1 MKKVLEFINIIF
13 IILLFILIIN
23 SSFRITYN
31 MNYNLNDY
39 SKYFS
44 IFGIIELILYIVSKI
59 KNFKFNK
66 LEIIVIIL
74 MILSCLSIFTSINIE
89 DCLFGKINRREGL
102 FVILTYYLLILN
114 CMNIRNK
121 KYIIVIIIL
130 ISLFSLINIIYG
142 LFQVGII
149 NSNLDIK
156 NKWYYARGLLGN
168 SMYFGT
174 LMSIFYGLILGLFIK
189 VNNINKKIILFVLL
203 LIASLGIIMSGAMS
217 SIISVII
224 IYLVILIESIVL
236 VIKRNNYGKYLLKIL
251 IISIILFI
259 SIFKLYSINNN
270 NLKNDL
276 LEVKNQTNSI
286 SKGNVSDN
294 FGTGRVYI
302 WKNTINKIIEH
313 KGIGV
318 GVDNFRNAFDSK
330 LLDPIS
336 GYIVDKAHNDY
347 LQKMLCEGVIA
358 GLLFIIFLLFIF
370 FKLLLK
376 NINSIYY
383 GLFLSFTMYSVQ
395 AFFNIS
401 VTRVAPIY
409 FIIIGLLVGCIYERS
424 N

>member
-189 VNNINKKIILFVLL
+189 VNNINKKIILFV
-203 LIASLGIIMSGAMS
+203 SLGIIMSGAMS